1 MTPPIN
7 TLIAQHH
14 IILKAGFAWA
24 AMLKDAPGANAV
36 MRHQVKQ
43 AFTDYWRPARRLT
56 VEYNRVCDAAGLTN
70 ATQDAEA
77 LAIELLQEL
86 FQSPD
91 PVRLVALAKAFNQ
104 GGVQVKEECFPHE

>member
-1 MTPPIN
+1 MNIEIN
-7 TLIAQHH
+7 RLIAQHH

-24 AMLKDAPGANAV
+24 AMLKDAPNATAV
-36 MRHQVKQ
+36 MRHKVKQ
-43 AFTDYWRPARRLT
+43 AFADYWRPARRLT

-91 PVRLVALAKAFNQ
+91 PVRMVAVAKAFNQ
-104 GGVQVKEECFPHE
+104 GGVEVKEECFPHE